1 MVSTFDLEEYESV
14 TYTDSI
20 RFDPKTKIM
29 TEEDIDKIL
38 ETEYNHLNGQA
49 FFDYQKMAPI
59 SQSQIEKM
67 KSFSVKIQPSPHSS
81 EEQSSFDRSLTT
93 IREKLADI
101 FPSRHVSFATVL
113 FPSRESAIYSIFEG
127 FPWKNGFTLIL
138 NENFNV
144 NLDEAM
150 KFPTAL
156 NAQVIQSPNPS
167 QKLNQ
172 KFLYCFT
179 YEEDVFEQV
188 ETLRKTSDGTRF
200 FLCDATKNGT
210 FELPDLSS
218 VPYDYTL
225 LSLKHIC
232 GADVTACLMRLMSAD
247 KLVPAFYG
255 GGAVSFSCA
264 RKGYHIHFKS
274 HPKRFENGTPSMMPI
289 FSGVTGIDL
298 WQRMHK
304 VCKLGERAQEII
316 KQLSTKMT
324 PYFDVIPNGK
334 YSVRLVKED
343 ANAEELQCL
352 FAERNVF
359 LGVEGNSLIASVGI
373 ASTFADVDLLVEA
386 ANQIFA

>member
-1 MVSTFDLEEYESV
+1 MSEKEE
-14 TYTDSI
+14 I
-20 RFDPKTKIM
+20 
-29 TEEDIDKIL
+29 EELISN
-38 ETEYNHLNGQA
+38 EYKHLSGTA
-49 FFDYQKMAPI
+49 FFDYGRMAPI

-67 KSFSVKIQPSPHSS
+67 KSVSVKIQPSPHSS

-101 FPSRHVSFATVL
+101 FNSSQVSFAAVL

-138 NENFNV
+138 DKNFHV

-156 NAQVIQSPNPS
+156 NAQIIESPNPT

-179 YEEDVFEQV
+179 YEDDILERIDK
-188 ETLRKTSDGTRF
+188 LRATSDGTRF
-200 FLCDATKNGT
+200 FICDATKNGA
-210 FELPDLSS
+210 FQLPDLNA

-232 GADVTACLMRLMSAD
+232 GADVTACLMRLTSAD

-264 RKGYHIHFKS
+264 RKGYHINFKS
-274 HPKRFENGTPSMMPI
+274 HSKRFENGTPSMMPI
-289 FSGVTGIDL
+289 FSGVVGIDL
-298 WQRMHK
+298 WQKMK
-304 VCKLGERAQEII
+304 KICNLNERAEAII
-316 KQLSTKMT
+316 HALSEQLKQ
-324 PYFDVIPNGK
+324 YFEVVPNGK
-334 YSVRLVKED
+334 YSIRLIKED
-343 ANAEELQCL
+343 ANAEELQSR
-352 FAERNVF
+352 FAEKNVF
-359 LGVEGNSLIASVGI
+359 LGVEDNALVASVGI
-373 ASTFADVDLLVEA
+373 ASKMSDVIIFVSA
-386 ANQIFA
+386 ANEIFA